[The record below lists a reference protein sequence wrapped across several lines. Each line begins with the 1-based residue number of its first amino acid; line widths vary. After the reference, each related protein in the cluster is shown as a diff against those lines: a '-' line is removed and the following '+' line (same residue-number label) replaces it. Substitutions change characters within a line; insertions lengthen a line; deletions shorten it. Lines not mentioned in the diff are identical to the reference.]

1 MLRWSGLKQSR
12 QWEIGSIRHA
22 KSVAVLLLRPL
33 AAFLF
38 GKGSMVTTLFEQ
50 YRPSAWAEVIG
61 QAKAERQVRTLA
73 RRGLAG
79 RAYWISGASG
89 TGKTTIARILAAE
102 VAGADDVEEVDASD
116 LTPRYLKDMERR
128 MRYFGWGGKG
138 GRAYLV
144 NEAHGLRRDT
154 IRQLLVLLER
164 LPRHVVVIFTTTC
177 DGQEG
182 LFADAEDA
190 GPLLSRCVY
199 LPLARRNLAKRFA
212 SRAQEIAQAENL
224 DGRPLSAYVALVRH
238 HRNNFRAV
246 LQDVEAGRMLAE
258 DGED

>member
-1 MLRWSGLKQSR
+1 MT
-12 QWEIGSIRHA
+12 A
-22 KSVAVLLLRPL
+22 
-33 AAFLF
+33 
-38 GKGSMVTTLFEQ
+38 LFEE
-50 YRPSAWAEVIG
+50 YRPRAWPEVLG
-61 QAKAERQVRTLA
+61 QGKAERQVRTLA

-79 RAYWISGASG
+79 RAYWISGQSG

-102 VAGADDVEEVDASD
+102 VAGRDDVEEVDASD

-138 GRAYLV
+138 GRAYIV

-164 LPRHVVVIFTTTC
+164 LPKHVAVIFTTTS

-182 LFADAEDA
+182 LFSDAEDA

-212 SRAQEIAQAENL
+212 TRAKEIAQAEGL
-224 DGRPLSAYVALVRH
+224 DGKPLSAYVSLVQK

-246 LQDVEAGRMLAE
+246 LQDIEAGRMLAE

>member
-1 MLRWSGLKQSR
+1 MRRGSR
-12 QWEIGSIRHA
+12 
-22 KSVAVLLLRPL
+22 VAHL

-38 GKGSMVTTLFEQ
+38 GKGSMVTALFEQ
-50 YRPSAWAEVIG
+50 YRPRAWPDVIG
-61 QAKAERQVRTLA
+61 QRRVERKVRTLA

-79 RAYWISGASG
+79 RAYWISGPSG
-89 TGKTTIARILAAE
+89 TGKTSIARILAAE
-102 VAGADDVEEVDASD
+102 VAGPDDIEEVDASD

-128 MRYFGWGGKG
+128 MSYFGWGGKG

-164 LPRHVVVIFTTTC
+164 LPKHVMLVFTTTC

-182 LFADAEDA
+182 LFSDAEDA
-190 GPLLSRCVY
+190 GPLLSRCAY

-212 SRAQEIAQAENL
+212 VRAKEIAQTEGL
-224 DGRPLSAYVALVRH
+224 DGRPLSAYVALVRRH
-238 HRNNFRAV
+238 HNNFRAV
-246 LQDVEAGRMLAE
+246 LQDVEAGRMLAG

>member
-1 MLRWSGLKQSR
+1 M
-12 QWEIGSIRHA
+12 
-22 KSVAVLLLRPL
+22 
-33 AAFLF
+33 
-38 GKGSMVTTLFEQ
+38 TTLFEQ
-50 YRPSAWAEVIG
+50 YRPTAWPDVIG
-61 QAKAERQVRTLA
+61 QRGVERQVKTLA

-79 RAYWISGASG
+79 RAYWISGQSG

-102 VAGADDVEEVDASD
+102 VAGVDDVEKVDASD

-164 LPRHVVVIFTTTC
+164 LPKHVVVIFTTTS

-182 LFADAEDA
+182 LFADNEDA
-190 GPLLSRCVY
+190 HPLLSRCVC
-199 LPLARRNLAKRFA
+199 LRLARRNLAKGFA
-212 SRAQEIAQAENL
+212 LRAKEIAQAEGL
-224 DGRPLSAYVALVRH
+224 DGKDESAYVALVRH

-246 LQDVEAGRMLAE
+246 LQDVEAGCML
-258 DGED
+258 